1 MVVSIQQTDNLTE
14 SPRVSAVL
22 AAYNEALSIDR
33 VIHDVRS
40 ATPNLCEVLV
50 IDDGSV
56 DGTAAVAKEAGAR
69 VIRHLRNEGKGA
81 AVRTGI
87 AEAEGDV
94 VLFIDADGQDD
105 PREIPRLFEALTP
118 QTDLVIGSRFLG
130 RFEKGAIGPLN
141 YVGNRT
147 ITWLFDRIF
156 KTHLTDTQAGFRML
170 RKDAL
175 AGDRL
180 RSKTYEIE
188 TEMTA
193 QVIEN
198 GGTVVEVPVS
208 RYARTAGRTSFERI
222 PHGMRI
228 VWTMVSIRAR
238 NLAKKEG

>member
-1 MVVSIQQTDNLTE
+1 MVATNQQTDTVANT
-14 SPRVSAVL
+14 PRVSAVL
-22 AAYNEALSIDR
+22 AAYNEALSIDQ
-33 VIHDVRS
+33 VIHAVRS

-50 IDDGSV
+50 VDDGSV
-56 DGTAAVAKEAGAR
+56 DGTAAVAEEAGAR
-69 VIRHLRNEGKGA
+69 VIRHIRNEGKGVA
-81 AVRTGI
+81 LRTGI
-87 AEAEGDV
+87 QEAQGEV

-105 PREIPRLFEALTP
+105 PNEIPRLFEALTP

-141 YVGNRT
+141 YMGNRT

-156 KTHLTDTQAGFRML
+156 KARLTDTQAGFRVL

-175 AGDRL
+175 GADRL

-193 QVIEN
+193 QVLEN

-208 RYARTAGRTSFERI
+208 RYARTAGKTSFQRI

-238 NLAKKEG
+238 NLAKKEE